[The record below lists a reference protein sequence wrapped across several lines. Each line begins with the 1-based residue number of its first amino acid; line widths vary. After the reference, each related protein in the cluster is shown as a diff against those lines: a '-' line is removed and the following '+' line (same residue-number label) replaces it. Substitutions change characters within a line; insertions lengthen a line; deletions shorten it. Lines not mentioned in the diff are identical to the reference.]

1 MCRSNCFFIFS
12 EKKVKIRKDISKP
25 FRMDLT
31 DQVIKGFKLSYTQ
44 LIKDT
49 LNTLDLTIYG

>member
-1 MCRSNCFFIFS
+1 MCPIAFLFFR
-12 EKKVKIRKDISKP
+12 KKGKIRKDISKP

-49 LNTLDLTIYG
+49 LNTLDLTIYS